1 MHEELA
7 SIREIVWLTSTETL
21 DRAELLLSQLG
32 YFTTHRSDYSLTAQ
46 RPATSASAEHD
57 TSMLTLTASPQ
68 AKGGVKVAVRGDDRE
83 GMQAYQHYQEGER
96 CMLAFLKSSA
106 DSSKECAHPTTRPPI
121 SATHPHT
128 PGIRE

>member
-57 TSMLTLTASPQ
+57 TSMLTLTVSPQ
-68 AKGGVKVAVRGDDRE
+68 AKGGVKVVVRGDDRE
-83 GMQAYQHYQEGER
+83 GMQAHQTEWAEW
-96 CMLAFLKSSA
+96 A
-106 DSSKECAHPTTRPPI
+106 DSLPKQSHSARLPTTPVRKAPQRVEE
-121 SATHPHT
+121 TT
-128 PGIRE
+128 Q